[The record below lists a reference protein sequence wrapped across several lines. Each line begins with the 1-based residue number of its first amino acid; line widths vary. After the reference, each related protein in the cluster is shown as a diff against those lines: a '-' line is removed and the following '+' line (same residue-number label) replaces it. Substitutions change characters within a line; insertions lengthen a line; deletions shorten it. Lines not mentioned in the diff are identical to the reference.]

1 MNRILFIIQ
10 SYPSEKS
17 ANTYCDEKIIRYL
30 IQSGN
35 YEVHCLCTRY
45 NGQPNY
51 EKLDDVHVHRWKRGV
66 FWNIFTWAVHNESDW
81 KSKLIYRIQRF
92 LIRFKQ
98 AIMIPV
104 YPIYEPIACIKCA
117 NAAKQLCKKYKFD
130 AVWADYFGLETLL
143 AGYAVKKKY
152 SQIHFVPVFWDA
164 LSGGLG
170 AGYLPKGFTLSRMK
184 KLEKKVFEIADMPIV
199 LKSHEEHL
207 KKIWKTADFVQ
218 KIKYLDIPRF
228 DSAIRNS
235 FDNSAGKFDKNK
247 INIVFAGNMGL
258 RDPEYVLKLLSVH
271 NNKNNIVVWFFT
283 SRKYEDTILRI
294 SLRYNIDVKVMGYV
308 AHNILESYLYDAD
321 IFLNLGVD
329 TDCLIPSKIF
339 EYMSYGKMIL
349 STYINEKDPCIQ
361 YFNHYPGAVQIREG
375 ILRGKMEEDLISI
388 ESMLKMAKGFSF
400 DCSKLEEMFY
410 LNMPK
415 AYYDAIEGLV
425 ATNQ

>member
-1 MNRILFIIQ
+1 MKRILFIIQ

-17 ANTYCDEKIIRYL
+17 ANAYCDEKIIRYL

-35 YEVHCLCTRY
+35 YEVHCLCAQY
-45 NGQPNY
+45 NGQLEY
-51 EKLDDVHVHRWKRGV
+51 EKIEDVHVHRWKRGA
-66 FWNIFTWAVHNESDW
+66 FWNIFTWAMHNECDW
-81 KSKLIYRIQRF
+81 KSKLIYKIQRF
-92 LIRFKQ
+92 FMRVKQ

-104 YPIYEPIACIKCA
+104 YPIYEPIVCIKCA
-117 NAAKQLCKKYKFD
+117 NAAKQLYKKYKFD
-130 AVWADYFGLETLL
+130 VIWADYFGTETLL
-143 AGYAVKKKY
+143 AGYSVKKKFHQTY
-152 SQIHFVPVFWDA
+152 FVPVFWDA

-170 AGYLPKGFTLSRMK
+170 VGYLPKGFTLSRMK
-184 KLEKKVFEIADMPIV
+184 KIERKVFEIADMPIV

-207 KKIWKTADFVQ
+207 KKLWKAEEFAQ

-228 DSAIRNS
+228 DATIKNS
-235 FDNSAGKFDKNK
+235 FSNISDKFDKNK

-258 RDPEYVLKLLSVH
+258 RDPEYVLKLLSAR

-294 SLRYNIDVKVMGYV
+294 SLRYKIDVKVMGYV

-361 YFNHYPGAVQIREG
+361 YFNHYPGAVQIRDG
-375 ILRGKMEEDLISI
+375 ILRGNTDEDLIYI
-388 ESMLKMAKGFSF
+388 DSMLKIAKEFSF
-400 DCSKLEEMFY
+400 DPGKLEDLFY
-410 LNMPK
+410 FNMPK

-425 ATNQ
+425 TENQ